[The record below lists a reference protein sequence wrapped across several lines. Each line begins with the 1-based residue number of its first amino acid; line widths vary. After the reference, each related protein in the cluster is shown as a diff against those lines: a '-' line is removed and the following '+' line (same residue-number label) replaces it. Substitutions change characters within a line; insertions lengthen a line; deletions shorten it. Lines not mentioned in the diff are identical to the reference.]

1 MLGEVCPRVVPT
13 EPPPRGHR
21 SASRPTAHFHSE
33 RHAASRL
40 YEMEPHNQIEKP
52 QCRTVQ
58 MKETLQLNPTSP
70 PTTTKSNRNS
80 PALEQLCST
89 SGSYLH
95 TSGIIRG
102 GGGVTHKRVF
112 CCVVSTTPSSDDLGT
127 GVPSPI
133 ASLSLMCFFF
143 FEILI
148 KRIAKWLRF
157 QLTEVFLTHDGRC
170 SKSKQMIGYGH
181 P

>member
-1 MLGEVCPRVVPT
+1 MGVALAHLASDPDAVAFPISPLFSSSAKGGKRCVLGEACPRVVPT

-89 SGSYLH
+89 PGSYLH
-95 TSGIIRG
+95 TSGIIRFKKKG
-102 GGGVTHKRVF
+102 RGWGLHTRECF
-112 CCVVSTTPSSDDLGT
+112 AAR
-127 GVPSPI
+127 SP
-133 ASLSLMCFFF
+133 
-143 FEILI
+143 
-148 KRIAKWLRF
+148 
-157 QLTEVFLTHDGRC
+157 QLQV
-170 SKSKQMIGYGH
+170 QMI
-181 P
+181 